1 LLVNSAA
8 PAFSKPGV
16 PAHVQQA
23 GAGLLDMSAA
33 LRASGAAS
41 PSSLSFGV
49 SRGSVQQPQRLTLTN
64 VSKAPE
70 TFTIFVTGPDEPSP
84 TTQPTVTVSAQQVML
99 NASESTDLIV
109 AMTGFGLAAGAYEG
123 WIHVLGTN
131 SGVEQRVPYWFAV
144 GPGIPAHITILT
156 TASSPRAGTMLTDAA
171 LFRVT
176 DASGIT
182 IPGMQPRVITLDG
195 GGRALAVTSHN
206 AFYPGVFGVNVI
218 LGPTAGTNDFEIHA
232 AGLRQKV
239 TIVSQ

>member
-1 LLVNSAA
+1 
-8 PAFSKPGV
+8 
-16 PAHVQQA
+16 
-23 GAGLLDMSAA
+23 
-33 LRASGAAS
+33 
-41 PSSLSFGV
+41 
-49 SRGSVQQPQRLTLTN
+49 VQQPQRLTLTN

-70 TFTIFVTGPDEPSP
+70 TFTIFVTGPDEPAA
-84 TTQPTVTVSAQQVML
+84 TTQPTVTVSAHQVTL

-195 GGRALAVTSHN
+195 GGRALAVISHN

-239 TIVSQ
+239 IIVSQ